1 MAWLDI
7 STPIRDG
14 MAVYPGDPPV
24 TVTRALSMARGDIAD
39 VTALAM
45 GAHVGTHV
53 DAPAHALPGGAGVD
67 GIPLHAL
74 IGPATVVD
82 VPAGRAVGPG
92 ALDGDVLPPDCRRV
106 LLRTGASGDDPP
118 SHGAPISPDGA
129 RHLIGRGIVLVG
141 TDTMSVACADD
152 PMPVHRLLLE
162 AGVVIVEGLRL
173 AAARPGPCSVIC
185 LPLLIPGADG
195 APARAVIEQQH
206 PPG

>member
-1 MAWLDI
+1 
-7 STPIRDG
+7 
-14 MAVYPGDPPV
+14 
-24 TVTRALSMARGDIAD
+24 
-39 VTALAM
+39 M